1 MHQGET
7 TTTST
12 TTTPTTSTTTTQNLE
27 TCNFCIN
34 FHVDIFVDFTEALY
48 YGMLSSSFSELLVN
62 GGWGIWG
69 AYGKCS
75 RLCGGGEKTRKRS
88 CNKPVPSNGGL
99 PCLGQSVQ
107 SAKCNTKPCRESI
120 QLTQIFLIH
129 NN

>member
-1 MHQGET
+1 M
-7 TTTST
+7 SAF
-12 TTTPTTSTTTTQNLE
+12 LL
-27 TCNFCIN
+27 I
-34 FHVDIFVDFTEALY
+34 FTEALY
-48 YGMLSSSFSELLVN
+48 YGMLLNSFSDLLVN

-99 PCLGQSVQ
+99 PCSGQSVQ

-120 QLTQIFLIH
+120 QLTQIFFFH